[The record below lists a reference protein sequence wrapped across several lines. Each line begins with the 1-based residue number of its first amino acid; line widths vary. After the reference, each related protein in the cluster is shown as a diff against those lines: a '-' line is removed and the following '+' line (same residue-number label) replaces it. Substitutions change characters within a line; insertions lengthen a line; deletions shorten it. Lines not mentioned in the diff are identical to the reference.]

1 MIEEHRRLYDDP
13 RKAARLAAGAAP
25 PVEHPDDTVAYV
37 TVRLHA
43 NGMLTTQG
51 HVGDRKFAVAL
62 LQNAIDAIRSQV
74 QERDRIMVPARDV
87 DAPQSP
93 DFPVR
98 ERGDIPIV
106 ERGDT

>member
-1 MIEEHRRLYDDP
+1 MSARLYDDP
-13 RKAARLAAGAAP
+13 TKAARLAAGSAG
-25 PVEHPDDTVAYV
+25 PVEHPGDVVAFV

-51 HVGDRKFAVAL
+51 HVGDKAFALKL
-62 LQNAIDAIRSQV
+62 LENAMDAIRANV
-74 QERDRIMVPARDV
+74 ADRPALVVPARDV

-93 DFPVR
+93 DFPTR
-98 ERGDIPIV
+98 ERGDMAPG